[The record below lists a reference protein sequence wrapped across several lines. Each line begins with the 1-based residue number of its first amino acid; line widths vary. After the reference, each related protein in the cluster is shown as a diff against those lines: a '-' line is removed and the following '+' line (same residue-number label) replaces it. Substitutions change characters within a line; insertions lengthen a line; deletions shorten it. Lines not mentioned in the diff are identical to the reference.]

1 MSDRVGGTVTFMFT
15 DIEGST
21 SLLKTLGRDRYG
33 ELLADHQR
41 LLREVF
47 AAHRGDEIETQG
59 DAFFVAFRSASDAL
73 AAATA
78 IQRALAAHAWPDE
91 KDVRVRIG
99 VHSGEAAATGER
111 YLGIS
116 VHRAARVGAAGHGGQ
131 VLLSSSTRELVEDDL
146 PEGLS
151 LRDLGAYQLKDIDR
165 PERLSQLVIE
175 GLPSEFPALKASA
188 VVDHRDRRAEPDER
202 HYWLVSGLIS
212 DGLVVPFLGAGANLC
227 DRPPRR
233 AGSRGAT
240 CRAAASSRST
250 LAERSTLPG
259 SGDVDLLRISQ
270 YVDAMLGA
278 GQALPVPALRL
289 RRRLSAEQPPSAPR
303 LACPPLLRERG
314 LAQQLD
320 HHDELRRPARAGAR
334 GGRRAVRRRLVR
346 GEARARS
353 RVASCTGAPTGEIV
367 PIERPNKYTALVA
380 RRAPVVLK
388 LHGAIDRADPKR
400 DSYVDHRGQL
410 HRLPRAAA
418 TSASRS
424 RSRSASGWPTATSSS
439 SATRCATGTCA

>member
-33 ELLADHQR
+33 ELLADHQL

-73 AAATA
+73 AAAAA

-212 DGLVVPFLGAGANLC
+212 DGLVVPFLGAGATLC
-227 DRPPRR
+227 DRPPA
-233 AGSRGAT
+233 AGWEPGAT
-240 CRAAASSRST
+240 CRAAASSHSCSPSAHATRIRATAICSASRST
-250 LAERSTLPG
+250 SMRCSAQGRLYGYLRSVFNVDYPPNSLHRFLASLP
-259 SGDVDLLRISQ
+259 
-270 YVDAMLGA
+270 
-278 GQALPVPALRL
+278 PF
-289 RRRLSAEQPPSAPR
+289 
-303 LACPPLLRERG
+303 LRERG
-314 LAQQLD
+314 LAQQLIVTTNYD
-320 HHDELRRPARAGAR
+320 DLLERAFAAAGEPCDVVWYEAKKGASA
-334 GGRRAVRRRLVR
+334 GGCCTGRLVESR
-346 GEARARS
+346 FRSSCRTSTRRCRWTSVRSCSSCTARS
-353 RVASCTGAPTGEIV
+353 IGPT
-367 PIERPNKYTALVA
+367 
-380 RRAPVVLK
+380 
-388 LHGAIDRADPKR
+388 
-400 DSYVDHRGQL
+400 
-410 HRLPRAAA
+410 
-418 TSASRS
+418 RS
-424 RSRSASGWPTATSSS
+424 GTAT
-439 SATRCATGTCA
+439 